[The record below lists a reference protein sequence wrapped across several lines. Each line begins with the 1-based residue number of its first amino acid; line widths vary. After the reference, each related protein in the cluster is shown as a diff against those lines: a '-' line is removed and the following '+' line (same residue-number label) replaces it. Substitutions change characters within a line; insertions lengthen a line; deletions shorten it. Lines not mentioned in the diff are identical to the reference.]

1 LLLEVSDH
9 CRLNAETKSRQ
20 RTATI
25 AALIGIG
32 PKDELKECSRHSSLR
47 RIMPRWNARRGMI
60 DEQTLEGRRDQRDTA
75 ARSQR

>member
-1 LLLEVSDH
+1 M
-9 CRLNAETKSRQ
+9 
-20 RTATI
+20 
-25 AALIGIG
+25 ALIGIG